1 MSRDH
6 RRKGDMDPAPK
17 PSDGPVI
24 QHPASLL
31 QKAFAT
37 KQEESPG
44 PESDRQPALAIGQE
58 AGGRPGSPSLHLPTQ
73 QPVNT
78 DPFVNKVKSEF
89 YI

>member
-6 RRKGDMDPAPK
+6 RRKGDMEPAPK

-31 QKAFAT
+31 QKAAAI
-37 KQEESPG
+37 KQEESP
-44 PESDRQPALAIGQE
+44 ESDRPLALALRQE
-58 AGGRPGSPSLHLPTQ
+58 AGGRPASPGPPPQALSIQ

-78 DPFVNKVKSEF
+78 DPFLTTVKSEF
-89 YI
+89 V